1 MTIVRMHHA
10 QIMIPR
16 GAEEEA
22 RRFYCGL
29 LGLPEIEKPAVL
41 KARGGLWLQVGENQL
56 HLGADDSATQK
67 TRAHIAYQVRD
78 LPAWRAKLVAAG
90 VALSDGEQ
98 PAEFA
103 RFELR
108 DPFGNRI
115 ELLELR

>member
-1 MTIVRMHHA
+1 MKIVRMHHA

-16 GAEEEA
+16 GAEDEA
-22 RRFYCGL
+22 RRFYCEI

-41 KARGGLWLQVGENQL
+41 KARGGLWVAVGDGQL
-56 HLGADDSATQK
+56 HLGADDVVPK
-67 TRAHIAYQVRD
+67 TRAHVAYQVTD
-78 LPAWRAKLVAAG
+78 LPAWRAKLLAAG
-90 VALSDGEQ
+90 VALTDGEQ
-98 PAEFA
+98 TAEFA